1 MELGQFFS
9 NKSNLSISS
18 SLFVSNY
25 STHEGGAILM
35 TGGEGFILDSNFS
48 DNLNQEF
55 NGGGALFIENSSPF
69 VSGCSFT
76 GNKTYANNYG
86 GAVQFVSSNSTI
98 QNCQF
103 WNNQVSRIRVVLSIW
118 MKILI

>member
-1 MELGQFFS
+1 
-9 NKSNLSISS
+9 
-18 SLFVSNY
+18 
-25 STHEGGAILM
+25 M

-86 GAVQFVSSNSTI
+86 GAVQFVSQTQLSRIVSFGTI
-98 QNCQF
+98 R
-103 WNNQVSRIRVVLSIW
+103 VSRIRVVLSIW